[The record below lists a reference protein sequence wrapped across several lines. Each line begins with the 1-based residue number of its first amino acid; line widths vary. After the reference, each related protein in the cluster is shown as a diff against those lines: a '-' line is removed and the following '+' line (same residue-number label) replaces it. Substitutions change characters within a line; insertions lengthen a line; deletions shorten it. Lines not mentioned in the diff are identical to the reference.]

1 MYISIMKSKSKKES
15 ILHRVKIVKG
25 HILAIERMIEE
36 DRYCIDIIHQS
47 LAVQK
52 ALKNLDM
59 EIMTD
64 HLKTCVVEQAKEGKE
79 QKLVDELVNIYKYK

>member
-1 MYISIMKSKSKKES
+1 MKRKTEKES

-25 HILAIERMIEE
+25 HILAIEKMIEG

-64 HLKTCVVEQAKEGKE
+64 HLKTCVVEQAKNGKE